1 MNNTVIAIDGP
12 AGAGKST
19 VAKKIAEQLNFL
31 YLDSGALFRAI
42 TYKVMKMGITID
54 DENSIIEIANNTK
67 IEFIDN
73 IVFLDGQDV
82 NKEIRSNT
90 INVNVSYVAKIPKV
104 REIVVDIERSIASNR
119 SVVVDGRDIGT
130 TVFPDAFIKF
140 YMIAS
145 VEERAKR
152 RLKELNASSNNYAFE
167 EIKNQIIERDNI
179 DSNRSVSPLKK
190 ADDAILIVTDGK
202 SIEQVVA
209 DMLYKISIKGEKN
222 VIQNS

>member
-1 MNNTVIAIDGP
+1 MNNTIIAIDGP

-19 VAKKIAEQLNFL
+19 VAKKIANYLNFL

-42 TYKVMKMGITID
+42 TYKVMKMGIAMD
-54 DENSIIEIANNTK
+54 DEKNIIEIAKNAK

-82 NKEIRSNT
+82 NNEIRSNA

-104 REIVVDIERSIASNR
+104 REIVVDIERSIASDRN
-119 SVVVDGRDIGT
+119 VVVDGRDIGT

-152 RLKELNASSNNYAFE
+152 RLKDLNATSDKYTLE
-167 EIKNQIIERDNI
+167 EIKNQIIKRDNI

-190 ADDAILIVTDGK
+190 ADDAILIDTDGK
-202 SIEQVVA
+202 SIEKVV
-209 DMLYKISIKGEKN
+209 DEMLHDIKLRGKMN

>member
-1 MNNTVIAIDGP
+1 MNNTIIAIDGP

-19 VAKKIAEQLNFL
+19 VAKKIANYLNFL

-42 TYKVMKMGITID
+42 TYKVMKMGIAMD
-54 DENSIIEIANNTK
+54 DEKNIIEIAKNAK

-82 NKEIRSNT
+82 NNEIRSNA

-104 REIVVDIERSIASNR
+104 REIVVDIERSIASDRN
-119 SVVVDGRDIGT
+119 VVVDGRDIGT

-152 RLKELNASSNNYAFE
+152 RLKDLNATSDKYTLE
-167 EIKNQIIERDNI
+167 EIKNQIIKRDNI

-190 ADDAILIVTDGK
+190 ADDAILIDTDGK
-202 SIEQVVA
+202 SIEKVV
-209 DMLYKISIKGEKN
+209 DEMLHDIKLRGKID

>member
-1 MNNTVIAIDGP
+1 MNNIVIAIDGP

-19 VAKKIAEQLNFL
+19 VAKIIAEQLNFL

-54 DENSIIEIANNTK
+54 DEISIIQAAKSAI
-67 IEFIDN
+67 IEFLDDT
-73 IVFLDGQDV
+73 VFLDGQDV
-82 NKEIRSNT
+82 NKEIRSNE
-90 INVNVSYVAKIPKV
+90 INLNVSYIAKIPKV
-104 REIVVDIERSIASNR
+104 REIVVDIERSIACDRN
-119 SVVVDGRDIGT
+119 VVVDGRDIGT

-152 RLKELNASSNNYAFE
+152 RLMELNTSNKKYTLDE
-167 EIKNQIIERDNI
+167 VKNQLIERDNI

-190 ADDAILIVTDGK
+190 ADDAILIETDGK
-202 SIEQVVA
+202 SIEQVVYE
-209 DMLYKISIKGEKN
+209 MLYEIKVKGEHKCYT
-222 VIQNS
+222 Q

>member
-1 MNNTVIAIDGP
+1 MNNIVIAIDGP

-19 VAKKIAEQLNFL
+19 VAKIIAEQLNFL

-54 DENSIIEIANNTK
+54 DEISIIQAAKSAI
-67 IEFIDN
+67 IEFLDDT
-73 IVFLDGQDV
+73 VFLDGQDV
-82 NKEIRSNT
+82 NKEIRSNE
-90 INVNVSYVAKIPKV
+90 INLNVSYIAKIPKV
-104 REIVVDIERSIASNR
+104 REIVVDIERSIACDRN
-119 SVVVDGRDIGT
+119 VVVDGRDIGT

-152 RLKELNASSNNYAFE
+152 RLIELNTSNKKYTLDE
-167 EIKNQIIERDNI
+167 VKNQLIERDNI

-190 ADDAILIVTDGK
+190 ADDAILIETDGK
-202 SIEQVVA
+202 SIEQVVYE
-209 DMLYKISIKGEKN
+209 MLYEIKVKGEHKCYT
-222 VIQNS
+222 Q

>member
-1 MNNTVIAIDGP
+1 MNNIVIAIDGP

-19 VAKKIAEQLNFL
+19 VAKIIAEQLNFL

-54 DENSIIEIANNTK
+54 DEISIIQAAKDAI
-67 IEFIDN
+67 IEFLDDT
-73 IVFLDGQDV
+73 VFLDGQDV
-82 NKEIRSNT
+82 NKEIRSNE
-90 INVNVSYVAKIPKV
+90 INLNVSYIAKIPKV
-104 REIVVDIERSIASNR
+104 REIVVDIERSIACDRN
-119 SVVVDGRDIGT
+119 VVVDGRDIGT

-152 RLKELNASSNNYAFE
+152 RLIELNTSNKKYTLDE
-167 EIKNQIIERDNI
+167 VKNQLIERDNI

-190 ADDAILIVTDGK
+190 ADDAILIETDGK
-202 SIEQVVA
+202 SIEQVVYE
-209 DMLYKISIKGEKN
+209 MLYEIKVKGEHKCYT
-222 VIQNS
+222 Q